1 MGVLLANSPS
11 VAAWLLVAVSL
22 LTQSII
28 PRLELQVGL
37 AGMNVY
43 GLDVVTALML
53 AIGVVRLLM
62 ESNHRSLVL
71 PLAVLSALFATHVAI
86 GAAEFGL
93 EAAVNGSRSWL
104 YFLGPLVYA
113 SQARPHWTRKS
124 FLPLF
129 VGAGALAAYGL
140 IQIARHG
147 LYGANEFIE
156 VGGELIDARPVSA
169 EGALLIFECALI
181 AASARFVRSTVWLLA
196 ILMMGA
202 AVLLL
207 QHRTVWIVV
216 GLAASVA
223 YIKWARV
230 AIIVNQKAA
239 LAAASAVFI
248 IAPFVVA
255 GAATSSAFG
264 ESISSATGQSSSL
277 AWRTESWT
285 ALVKAHHSPRD
296 LLVGVPAGTSLERR
310 ILSDNR
316 IATESPHSIYVDA
329 WLSLG
334 VLGPLMIVWS
344 WALIVKRRENAAA
357 VLGVSA
363 VVVVLIVASSAL
375 FGITNML
382 APLQGLLLGMLLQ
395 AAFHVNPR
403 SPEVGHPE
411 RNVSGRAAAP

>member
-1 MGVLLANSPS
+1 MELAR
-11 VAAWLLVAVSL
+11 L
-22 LTQSII
+22 LT
-28 PRLELQVGL
+28 
-37 AGMNVY
+37 
-43 GLDVVTALML
+43 
-53 AIGVVRLLM
+53 
-62 ESNHRSLVL
+62 ESRQRSLFL
-71 PLAVLSALFATHVAI
+71 PLVTLSALFATHVAI
-86 GAAEFGL
+86 GVAEFGL

-113 SQARPHWTRKS
+113 SQARPNWTRKS

-147 LYGANEFIE
+147 LYTANEFIE
-156 VGGELIDARPVSA
+156 VGGELIDARPVAA

-181 AASARFVRSTVWLLA
+181 AASARFVRSTLWLLA
-196 ILMMGA
+196 VFTMGT

-207 QHRTVWIVV
+207 QHRTVWVVV
-216 GLAASVA
+216 GLTASVA

-230 AIIVNQKAA
+230 AIVVNEKAA
-239 LAAASAVFI
+239 LAAASAIFLV
-248 IAPFVVA
+248 APFVLA
-255 GAATSSAFG
+255 GAATSSAF
-264 ESISSATGQSSSL
+264 EKSISSATGQSSTL

-285 ALVKAHHSPRD
+285 SLVEAHHSTRD

-316 IATESPHSIYVDA
+316 IATQSPHSIYVDA
-329 WLSLG
+329 LLSLG

-344 WALIVKRRENAAA
+344 WVLIVKRRENAAA
-357 VLGVSA
+357 VLEVSA

-382 APLQGLLLGMLLQ
+382 SPLQGLLLGMLLQ
-395 AAFHVNPR
+395 AAFNANPR
-403 SPEVGHPE
+403 PPAEVHPA
-411 RNVSGRAAAP
+411 RAPNLQESVRP